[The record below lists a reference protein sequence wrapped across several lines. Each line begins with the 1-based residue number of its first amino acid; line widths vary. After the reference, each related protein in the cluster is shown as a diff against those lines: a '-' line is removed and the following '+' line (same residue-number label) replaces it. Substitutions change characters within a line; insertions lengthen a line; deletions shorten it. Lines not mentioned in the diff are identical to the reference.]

1 MSKVDLVFA
10 AHDVLGEGPLWH
22 PQEQRL
28 YWVDIEEKRYH
39 RLDPAT
45 NAHQIIEVGEL
56 VGVLAF
62 RSRGGLVMASDKG
75 FSFFDPETRRLE
87 PINNPESDKAN
98 TQFNDGAVDR
108 AGRFWAGTLGDS
120 YKNSLYRLDPDLS
133 VHRMDTGFDVS
144 NGMGWS
150 PDNRVMY
157 FTDSTPGI
165 IYAYDFDLAT
175 GNIANR
181 RKFVDRSGLKGVPDG
196 LTVDAE
202 GFVWSAIWDGHC
214 IERYDPAG
222 KLERK
227 IDLPVGW
234 PTSLAFGGE
243 NLDELYITSALY
255 EIPKEERQRFPMD
268 GGLFCI
274 KSLAKGIKEPMFMG

>member
-1 MSKVDLVFA
+1 MSNVDLVFA

-22 PQEQRL
+22 PQSQCL
-28 YWVDIEEKRYH
+28 YWVDIEEKHYH
-39 RLDPAT
+39 RLHPAS
-45 NAHQIIEVGEL
+45 NFHQVIEVGEL

-62 RSRGGLVMASDKG
+62 RSRGGLVIASEKG
-75 FSFFDPETRRLE
+75 FSFFDPETRRID
-87 PINNPESDKAN
+87 PIHNPEADKAN

-108 AGRFWAGTLGDS
+108 AGRFWAGTLGDP
-120 YKNSLYRLDPDLS
+120 YQNSLYRMDPDLS

-157 FTDSTPGI
+157 LTDSTPGI
-165 IYAYDFDLAT
+165 IYAYDFNLAT
-175 GNIANR
+175 GSIANR
-181 RKFVDRSGLKGVPDG
+181 RKFVDRSGLPGVPDG

-214 IERYDPAG
+214 IERYDPEG

-227 IDLPVGW
+227 IDFPVGW

-255 EIPKEERQRFPMD
+255 EIPKGERQRFPMD

-274 KSLAKGIKEPMFMG
+274 KGLATGIKEPMFMG